1 MLTTNLFKVVEATR
15 QSNIKINLRK
25 KSIFYNETKK
35 SKHDIILQSTSYQ
48 SDFMVSGHVINLLKL
63 R

>member
-35 SKHDIILQSTSYQ
+35 SKYDIILQSQVTNQ
-48 SDFMVSGHVINLLKL
+48 TLW
-63 R
+63 